1 MSIRIIKGNIF
12 KVKLA
17 NGVIRYFQ
25 FVGKDKS
32 ELNSDVIAIF
42 KKHYSEEPTSPEMVL
57 NDTIECFMHTSVLAG
72 VKLGL
77 WERVFSLPL
86 KVCVKAYGR
95 KDLNLHR

>member
-17 NGVIRYFQ
+17 NGVIRYCQ

-42 KKHYSEEPTSPEMVL
+42 KKNYSEEPTSPEMVL

-77 WERVFSLPL
+77 WERVF
-86 KVCVKAYGR
+86 YY
-95 KDLNLHR
+95 H

>member
-1 MSIRIIKGNIF
+1 MSIRIIKGGIF

-42 KKHYSEEPTSPEMVL
+42 KNIT
-57 NDTIECFMHTSVLAG
+57 
-72 VKLGL
+72 
-77 WERVFSLPL
+77 
-86 KVCVKAYGR
+86 R
-95 KDLNLHR
+95 KNQPAWIWY

>member
-17 NGVIRYFQ
+17 NGVIRYCQ

-42 KKHYSEEPTSPEMVL
+42 KKHYSEEPASPEMVL
-57 NDTIECFMHTSVLAG
+57 KDTTQKGM
-72 VKLGL
+72 
-77 WERVFSLPL
+77 RLPAL
-86 KVCVKAYGR
+86 TWSPKKTIKMVREQQLIPLYGCSIR
-95 KDLNLHR
+95 AHLYWF